1 MVKVLIKIFL
11 PFFLGSFFALWAFS
25 FAYADEP
32 DYGQEITI
40 SSSDVS
46 MNLYGYYYTG
56 NNPPSSFSASTT
68 YVRSD
73 LRSYVR
79 NTGSGWDSA
88 FQCAQTYQQNSSRL
102 PLFDKVFQSVNYGDA
117 DTINIS
123 DVSFSIDYSL
133 PSLSGWYTCT
143 YDIYLGVG
151 VGTPRNQT
159 SSYCVNTFTVDG
171 SADFYTDSDG
181 HPFII
186 QYLDTVQST
195 FLPLNSSNT
204 MRFDLLH
211 FQAIYQGD
219 HIDEVL
225 SLNLYDYLHNHIA
238 GWQASG
244 VYGNGYNGAFYTF
257 QSFVDMHLYY
267 MAEPPATPTPIPT
280 PYPGQDTQE
289 SINQGVSNIEGQMNQ
304 LINSLNPVVSPV
316 PTPADFTID
325 ETLFDELESMTL
337 PDVSAAEDTFSSL
350 WEIFNPLWWLLA
362 LLFSVTFV
370 IGIFLYVLRGGFI

>member
-25 FAYADEP
+25 FAHADEP

-40 SSSDVS
+40 TSTDVS

-56 NNPPSSFSASTT
+56 SNIPSAFSASST

-73 LRSYVR
+73 LRSYQFR
-79 NTGSGWDSA
+79 TGSGWDSA
-88 FQCAQTYQQNSSRL
+88 FQCALTYQQLSDRL
-102 PLFDKVFQSVNYGDA
+102 PLLDKSFTSSNYGNA
-117 DTINIS
+117 VPINIS
-123 DVSFSIDYSL
+123 DVSFSVDYTL
-133 PSLSGWYTCT
+133 PSLAGWYTCT
-143 YDIYLGVG
+143 YDVYLGVG
-151 VGTPRNQT
+151 VGLPRNNVA
-159 SSYCVNTFTVDG
+159 SYCINSFTVDG
-171 SADFYTDSDG
+171 SADFYTDSEG
-181 HPFII
+181 HPFIL
-186 QYLDTVQST
+186 QYVDTVQST
-195 FLPLNSSNT
+195 FTAGGNT

-219 HIDEVL
+219 HIDETL
-225 SLNLYDYLHNHIA
+225 SLNLYDYLRNHIA

-244 VYGNGYNGAFYTF
+244 VYGNGYSIAAYSF
-257 QSFVDMHLYY
+257 QSFVDMHVYY

-337 PDVSAAEDTFSSL
+337 PDVSSAEDTFSSL